1 MGNLEDDIKEAQK
14 NIKHNKTLTKE
25 KKYMCVCVCVCVYIY
40 IYMSV
45 LSASLVA
52 QQ

>member
-25 KKYMCVCVCVCVYIY
+25 KKYICVCVYIYIY